1 MIHFYKLIAEH
12 GTFLLIGTEVQA
24 KAFSQVYTDKGA
36 SLETWLNLGHYVLQK
51 DELKEYDKAI
61 IL

>member
-36 SLETWLNLGHYVLQK
+36 SL
-51 DELKEYDKAI
+51 
-61 IL
+61 